1 MSESDFL
8 AKCLE
13 LTKHVLDEKM
23 TAYISIKIGEG
34 FAFTFNNQER
44 DPLFLK
50 KKSPSQYKRDQE
62 RIRKY
67 RQKKKQDDDAKEHPE
82 AEVSATNDEK
92 VIYEMKFDA
101 PNCSDDEI
109 KECIDFNVK
118 DEFKRKNVR
127 LEDTKYELK
136 SKDSKLTLKKTGEN
150 FRSLKTFVIEAKNTA
165 KVKEALDVFTVTWE
179 FDNLGFKGAEKDKK
193 QANLR
198 EFKKI

>member
-1 MSESDFL
+1 MPKLSG
-8 AKCLE
+8 
-13 LTKHVLDEKM
+13 
-23 TAYISIKIGEG
+23 Y
-34 FAFTFNNQER
+34 FNNQER

-101 PNCSDDEI
+101 PNCSDEEI

-127 LEDTKYELK
+127 LEDTNCHSLGQPNK
-136 SKDSKLTLKKTGEN
+136 TLE
-150 FRSLKTFVIEAKNTA
+150 
-165 KVKEALDVFTVTWE
+165 WYYY
-179 FDNLGFKGAEKDKK
+179 
-193 QANLR
+193 Q
-198 EFKKI
+198 